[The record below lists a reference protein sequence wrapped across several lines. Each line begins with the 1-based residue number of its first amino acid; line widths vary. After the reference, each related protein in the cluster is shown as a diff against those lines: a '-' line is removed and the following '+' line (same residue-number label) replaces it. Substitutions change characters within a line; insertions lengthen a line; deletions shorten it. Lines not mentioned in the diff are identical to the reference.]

1 MLRRSSNDRWIRQ
14 KKRVFKK
21 VKKYRL
27 YRQRTLVSIIF
38 FFVMTP
44 LYADVSVNNAGNND
58 KVAAD
63 GAPAAVQL
71 PGQPSDR
78 QSTIQS
84 TAWQLRAEQW
94 EFARSGESILAL
106 PVLNDVVNNWLSDKQ
121 KLIEIQY
128 PGGEEGEFW
137 VQELTDWLVSLGI
150 PSNRMIVV
158 PGSGSGDM
166 IKFDLIKQ

>member
-1 MLRRSSNDRWIRQ
+1 M
-14 KKRVFKK
+14 KRVFKK
-21 VKKYRL
+21 VEKYRL
-27 YRQRTLVSIIF
+27 YRHRTLVSITF
-38 FFVMTP
+38 FFVLTP

-58 KVAAD
+58 KVAA
-63 GAPAAVQL
+63 GGSQAPVELPEQL
-71 PGQPSDR
+71 SDR
-78 QSTIQS
+78 QSTNQS
-84 TAWQLRAEQW
+84 TAWELRAEQW

-106 PVLNDVVNNWLSDKQ
+106 PVLNDVVSHWLSDKQ

-150 PSNRMIVV
+150 PSNRLIVV